1 MHDRSRKTKTYW
13 SISARRYRRAL
24 IDRNELVLR
33 LLPCIF
39 AHVISF
45 EDIKVDFRSKLDPE
59 ITRRVQRVGLMLVQ
73 ELRKAIKNATR
84 VSGGAQSSGGA
95 LTSDTKLE
103 ANLVRLQMGL
113 GASGDYL
120 KYRLGGVSPA
130 PGAVWPGFS
139 KLPNLGALLKWTKLS
154 GLSVPQWAQNMADA
168 NAKRSASPRK
178 HPKFT
183 AKKDA
188 PWNSSDK
195 YVVWS
200 FGVAQSI
207 KAHGIKP
214 LEHKS
219 GGKMMKTLLELQQAK
234 ILSLIEGAVA

>member
-1 MHDRSRKTKTYW
+1 MSWFYTA
-13 SISARRYRRAL
+13 S
-24 IDRNELVLR
+24 
-33 LLPCIF
+33 PCIF
-39 AHVISF
+39 AFVISF

-73 ELRKAIKNATR
+73 ELRKALKNVTR

-103 ANLVRLQMGL
+103 QNLVRLQMGL

-120 KYRLGGVSPA
+120 KYRLGGVAPA
-130 PGAVWPGFS
+130 AGAVWPGFT
-139 KLPNLGALLKWTKLS
+139 KLPNLGAMLKWTKLS
-154 GLSVPQWAQNMADA
+154 GLAVPQWAQDVADA
-168 NAKRSASPRK
+168 NAKRAASPHK
-178 HPKFT
+178 HPKFD
-183 AKKDA
+183 AKKGA

-200 FGVAQSI
+200 FRIAQNL

-214 LEHKS
+214 LHHKS
-219 GGKMMKTLLELQQAK
+219 GGLMMKTLLELQQAK
-234 ILSLIEGAVA
+234 ILSLLEGAAA